1 MAGKYYAVIETPSG
15 GGYHVPID
23 ARAAETLRV
32 GDLVA
37 MASRPDRAS
46 PESPSAPPRQRVVL
60 RKESLGLDD
69 QVQHHGPVLL
79 DRLASQPMAYYG
91 FGHEVRKAA
100 TRRADVLRQLGI
112 DPADPDRTAK
122 LRELERRGLGE
133 GFAIRSGQTF
143 LAEMPGAFQGRVQL
157 SERGA
162 DGTPYAI
169 VTDGVRFV
177 VVQAGADL
185 RSRDGQAV
193 TFDRARGAQWR
204 ARDPDIDRG
213 R

>member
-1 MAGKYYAVIETPSG
+1 LATKY
-15 GGYHVPID
+15 
-23 ARAAETLRV
+23 ARPRRAE
-32 GDLVA
+32 
-37 MASRPDRAS
+37 
-46 PESPSAPPRQRVVL
+46 VL
-60 RKESLGLDD
+60 R
-69 QVQHHGPVLL
+69 
-79 DRLASQPMAYYG
+79 R
-91 FGHEVRKAA
+91 
-100 TRRADVLRQLGI
+100 LGI

-133 GFAIRSGQTF
+133 RFGMRSGQTF

-185 RSRDGQAV
+185 RSRGGQAV
-193 TFDRARGAQWR
+193 TFDRARGNEWR
-204 ARDPDIDRG
+204 ARDPDMDRG

>member
-1 MAGKYYAVIETPSG
+1 M
-15 GGYHVPID
+15 
-23 ARAAETLRV
+23 
-32 GDLVA
+32 
-37 MASRPDRAS
+37 
-46 PESPSAPPRQRVVL
+46 L

-69 QVQHHGPVLL
+69 QVRHRGPVLL

-100 TRRADVLRQLGI
+100 TRRAAFLGQLGI
-112 DPADPDRTAK
+112 DPADPTRTAK
-122 LRELERRGLGE
+122 LRELERLALGE
-133 GFAIRSGQTF
+133 GLAVRSGQTF
-143 LAEMPGAFQGRVQL
+143 LAEMPAIFHGKVQL

-162 DGTPYAI
+162 DGTPYAV

-185 RSRDGQAV
+185 RSRDGQEV
-193 TFDRARGAQWR
+193 TFDRARGNEWR
-204 ARDPDIDRG
+204 ARERDVDRG

>member
-1 MAGKYYAVIETPSG
+1 
-15 GGYHVPID
+15 
-23 ARAAETLRV
+23 
-32 GDLVA
+32 
-37 MASRPDRAS
+37 
-46 PESPSAPPRQRVVL
+46 
-60 RKESLGLDD
+60 
-69 QVQHHGPVLL
+69 
-79 DRLASQPMAYYG
+79 MAYYG

-100 TRRADVLRQLGI
+100 TRRAEVLRQLGI

-157 SERGA
+157 PERGA